1 MGENL
6 EVEVPLL
13 MDQGNDDNF
22 NDSPDELYESQQQQ
36 EEFGVESLDYEPI
49 HSVVYAKKKRREHPR
64 KIYGCLLPLLLS
76 LISALKISFECSPLR
91 SHLRKL
97 QNPICAL
104 STLLCN

>member
-1 MGENL
+1 M
-6 EVEVPLL
+6 PLL
-13 MDQGNDDNF
+13 MDQGNDDTL
-22 NDSPDELYESQQQQ
+22 NDSPDELYESQQQK

-49 HSVVYAKKKRREHPR
+49 HSVVYAKKKRRQQPR

-76 LISALKISFECSPLR
+76 LISALKFSIECSPLR
-91 SHLRKL
+91 SHVHQL